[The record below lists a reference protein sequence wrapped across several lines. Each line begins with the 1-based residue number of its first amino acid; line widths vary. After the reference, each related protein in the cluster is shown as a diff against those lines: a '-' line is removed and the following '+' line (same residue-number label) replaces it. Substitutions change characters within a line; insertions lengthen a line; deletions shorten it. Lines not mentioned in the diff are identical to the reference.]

1 MISKSKI
8 ITLLWIAIF
17 LLFTVACT
25 SQKEV
30 DEEDSTEAASKE
42 NKTVEKETDKE
53 KDQEGPL
60 TGELEKLSE
69 ESVDPLSN
77 LLERAPDEPSSVEEI
92 VNYPTGPLAGKDYKE
107 DMDEMVKVVKQALPA
122 IEDDVSDAY
131 LGKWWRAYRYL
142 FAEDYPDQIINQ
154 MNLDFF
160 GNPGIKDE
168 KFQFKEQM
176 NVLVIL
182 DVSGSMANTIDGKSM
197 VDIAKDSIRDFTS
210 DLPEEANIG
219 LRVYGHEGKS
229 TGKTKEQSC
238 ESSELVY
245 DIQPIDKQEFQKVI
259 EPFEPTGWTPIGF
272 SLEKAKE
279 DFADFPGE
287 KNTNLVYVVSDGA
300 ETCDGDPTA
309 AAKELAES
317 DIQSIVNVIGF
328 NVGIEGQKHLKEI
341 ANAGGG
347 VYTNAGNEKELQ
359 EAFDRAKEILAQWR
373 EWKSG
378 AKEDAFHH
386 SREQTIN
393 VINFSKKWFDMN
405 WNENSSIQ
413 FVNNQLLFE
422 GYISKDAYHY
432 FDNKRGERFK
442 LYSKLK
448 EEAHTNLMKKV
459 KNNYE
464 ELMDQIN
471 EKYDKNTKE

>member
-219 LRVYGHEGKS
+219 LRDRKS
-229 TGKTKEQSC
+229 
-238 ESSELVY
+238 
-245 DIQPIDKQEFQKVI
+245 
-259 EPFEPTGWTPIGF
+259 
-272 SLEKAKE
+272 
-279 DFADFPGE
+279 
-287 KNTNLVYVVSDGA
+287 VV
-300 ETCDGDPTA
+300 
-309 AAKELAES
+309 
-317 DIQSIVNVIGF
+317 
-328 NVGIEGQKHLKEI
+328 
-341 ANAGGG
+341 
-347 VYTNAGNEKELQ
+347 
-359 EAFDRAKEILAQWR
+359 
-373 EWKSG
+373 
-378 AKEDAFHH
+378 
-386 SREQTIN
+386 
-393 VINFSKKWFDMN
+393 
-405 WNENSSIQ
+405 
-413 FVNNQLLFE
+413 
-422 GYISKDAYHY
+422 
-432 FDNKRGERFK
+432 
-442 LYSKLK
+442 
-448 EEAHTNLMKKV
+448 
-459 KNNYE
+459 
-464 ELMDQIN
+464 
-471 EKYDKNTKE
+471 